1 MNHEA
6 CLQFSARSDGRVAD
20 RNTANGVALALNLFA
35 SFAPNGSGYART
47 ENQIVVRGVHDGV
60 RVHLG
65 QVALL
70 NDDSFCERFHGEFSS
85 FSGRLGLFLN
95 GSLLRVIVDTAA
107 RFAAET
113 PLLHVL
119 AQQGIGTILLSERAM
134 QILKNIEP
142 HVEAYKIYE
151 LERTHRM
158 IEAQLQRFV
167 DVLRGCD
174 AGFEHVEG
182 FVANQR
188 IDARGDESG
197 SLVDDHNFLAHATSD
212 FAASGNRRI
221 GSMRRP
227 DKLDQLH
234 FWHRI
239 EKVHTDAAIP

>member
-1 MNHEA
+1 MTI
-6 CLQFSARSDGRVAD
+6 LSA
-20 RNTANGVALALNLFA
+20 
-35 SFAPNGSGYART
+35 SGFM
-47 ENQIVVRGVHDGV
+47 ENSLRFP
-60 RVHLG
+60 G
-65 QVALL
+65 Q
-70 NDDSFCERFHGEFSS
+70 
-85 FSGRLGLFLN
+85 LGLFLS
-95 GSLLRVIVDTAA
+95 GFLLRVIVDTAA

-188 IDARGDESG
+188 VDARGDKSG

-212 FAASGNRRI
+212 FAASGNRLV

-227 DKLDQLH
+227 DKLNQLH

-239 EKVHTDAAIP
+239 EKVHTDAAIARNRDIRKIRDRKRGSVTCKDGAGFGKFVKNGEELKFHFQFFRNRFDDEIGIANRVFN